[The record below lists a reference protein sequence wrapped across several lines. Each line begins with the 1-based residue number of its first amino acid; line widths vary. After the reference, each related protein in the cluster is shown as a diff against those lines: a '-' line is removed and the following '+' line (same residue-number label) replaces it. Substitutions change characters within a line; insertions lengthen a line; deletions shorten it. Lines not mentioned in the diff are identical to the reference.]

1 MKNKKENLIQAF
13 STTWE
18 EASSKTKKTKKL
30 KYTYMKKEILALLTV
45 MLVSIGSLVAQD
57 GPSQRQTAE
66 ERTKAT
72 MEKLA
77 ALSLA
82 TEAKT
87 KAEDVFLDF
96 YKAQQKAME
105 DMRASGSMDR
115 EGIRAKRDEL
125 AKVRDEQLKAILT
138 ADQLKKWSEE
148 IEPSLRPQRRN

>member
-1 MKNKKENLIQAF
+1 
-13 STTWE
+13 
-18 EASSKTKKTKKL
+18 
-30 KYTYMKKEILALLTV
+30 MKKQILALLTV
-45 MLVSIGSLVAQD
+45 TLMSISAVIAQD
-57 GPSQRQTAE
+57 APPQRQTAE

-77 ALSLA
+77 GLSLTA
-82 TEAKT
+82 EAQTKTEA
-87 KAEDVFLDF
+87 VFLDF

-115 EGIRAKRDEL
+115 EAMKTKRDEL
-125 AKVRDEQLKAILT
+125 AKARDEKLKAILN